1 MTIKEMEARTGM
13 TRANIRF
20 YESRGLL
27 SPERGE
33 NGYRDYSEKDLAVL
47 QRIKLLRMLDLSLE
61 EIQKLQTGEEVM
73 DTVLSR
79 HLEQLHQEE
88 ERAARC
94 RELCARMKADK
105 VQYSTLNVERYLQ
118 EVNRSAPETPSQP
131 QWKTDVLP
139 QVRAPFRR
147 FFARGLDLG
156 LYTTIWQ
163 LFLIFVLDWNL
174 QNRSAGMELVDTA
187 AGLVLMFL
195 LEPIWLHVAACT
207 PGKWILGLRVKADSG
222 ERLTLSQARSRV
234 WKVLVWGMG
243 LGLPVY
249 NVVRLWK
256 SYRACED
263 RETLEWEYDST
274 LTVRDEKR
282 WREIAWLGAVGV
294 LALSLVLAMS
304 WNALPKNRGEITVAQ
319 FCENYNRYFRYY
331 GFDGLR
337 KLDAEGNWVEP
348 YAPNI
353 IVVEIEEVPLPELQF
368 EEENGAM
375 TGVSFSIVLE
385 GEEAETR
392 VPSFQTVREGLL
404 YAFAAAQR
412 ETGLFAGEVHDIL
425 EKMEKEPFLSFEEQ
439 VSGVSVSC
447 QISYSGY
454 IPGYDALVP
463 EEGKPCTFAMTFSIA
478 K

>member
-1 MTIKEMEARTGM
+1 
-13 TRANIRF
+13 
-20 YESRGLL
+20 
-27 SPERGE
+27 
-33 NGYRDYSEKDLAVL
+33 
-47 QRIKLLRMLDLSLE
+47 
-61 EIQKLQTGEEVM
+61 
-73 DTVLSR
+73 
-79 HLEQLHQEE
+79 
-88 ERAARC
+88 
-94 RELCARMKADK
+94 
-105 VQYSTLNVERYLQ
+105 
-118 EVNRSAPETPSQP
+118 
-131 QWKTDVLP
+131 
-139 QVRAPFRR
+139 
-147 FFARGLDLG
+147 
-156 LYTTIWQ
+156 
-163 LFLIFVLDWNL
+163 
-174 QNRSAGMELVDTA
+174 
-187 AGLVLMFL
+187 
-195 LEPIWLHVAACT
+195 
-207 PGKWILGLRVKADSG
+207 
-222 ERLTLSQARSRV
+222 
-234 WKVLVWGMG
+234 MG

-282 WREIAWLGAVGV
+282 WREIGWLGAVGV

-319 FCENYNRYFRYY
+319 FCENYNRYFRYH

>member
-1 MTIKEMEARTGM
+1 MTIKEIESLTGM

-94 RELCARMKADK
+94 REVCAQMKSDK
-105 VQYSTLNVERYLQ
+105 VQYQTLNADKYLQ
-118 EVNRSAPETPSQP
+118 QVNQPKAESQTEP

-139 QVRAPFRR
+139 QVRAPIRR

-187 AGLVLMFL
+187 AGLVLMLL
-195 LEPIWLHVAACT
+195 LEPVWLHVAACT

-222 ERLTLSQARSRV
+222 EHLTFSQARSRV

-263 RETLEWEYDST
+263 LETLEWEYDST
-274 LTVRDEKR
+274 LTVQNENR
-282 WREIAWLGAVGV
+282 WRNVGWMGAVGV

-304 WNALPKNRGEITVAQ
+304 WNALPKNQGEITVTQ
-319 FCENYNRYFRYY
+319 FCENYNRYCRYN
-331 GFDGLR
+331 GFDGMW

-348 YAPNI
+348 YAPNTV
-353 IVVEIEEVPLPELQF
+353 VVEMEEIPLPELQF
-368 EEENGAM
+368 EEKDGVM

-385 GEEAETR
+385 EEEAETE

-404 YAFAAAQR
+404 YSFAAAQR

-439 VSGVSVSC
+439 AFGVSVSC